1 MLLLNYG
8 VSRKI
13 FSILLFLLLLLPI
26 LDAGDPIDSHFVR
39 RRAKRLSSP
48 YFDKEKTLVLAK
60 YVVSIRSRRPHKL
73 FGDNHFCGGV
83 IISRT
88 YILTSA
94 HCAMDKR
101 KIVHRSRVLVVVAG
115 TTNRLK
121 SRKGLSLNMEVKKIF
136 VPDKFTVFNTNN
148 IALMMLAKKL
158 PLDNPLV
165 GVINLPTAD
174 PEPGLNY
181 TVLGWGRIFKGGPL
195 ASDILHIDVELLP
208 RDICEKK
215 VHILKEEMLCAGNL
229 NNTMDENPCAGDT
242 GSPLIFN
249 ETVFGVVSYRVGC
262 GSRTLPSIYT
272 NVYMHMDW
280 INGIMN
286 NNVANRLYYSPN
298 YLFTTIGI
306 FIGNKILKSWGF
318 YLITT

>member
-1 MLLLNYG
+1 L
-8 VSRKI
+8 
-13 FSILLFLLLLLPI
+13 
-26 LDAGDPIDSHFVR
+26 

-60 YVVSIRSRRPHKL
+60 YVVSIRSRRPHKF

-101 KIVHRSRVLVVVAG
+101 KIIHRSRLLVVVAG
-115 TTNRLK
+115 TTNRLR
-121 SRKGLSLNMEVKKIF
+121 SREGLSLSLEVKKIF
-136 VPDKFTVFNTNN
+136 VPDNFTVFNTNN

-158 PLDNPLV
+158 PSDNPLV
-165 GVINLPTAD
+165 GVIKLPTAD
-174 PEPGLNY
+174 PKPGMNY

-208 RDICEKK
+208 REICEKK
-215 VHILKEEMLCAGNL
+215 IHIFKEEMMCAGNL
-229 NNTMDENPCAGDT
+229 NNSMDENPCAGDT
-242 GSPLIFN
+242 GSPLILN

-262 GSRTLPSIYT
+262 GSKTLPSIYT
-272 NVYMHMDW
+272 NVYLHMDW
-280 INGIMN
+280 IEGIMN
-286 NNVANRLYYSPN
+286 KNEAYRLCYTPN
-298 YLFTTIGI
+298 YLLATIGI
-306 FIGNKILKSWGF
+306 FIGNKILKSCGI
-318 YLITT
+318 YLKTT